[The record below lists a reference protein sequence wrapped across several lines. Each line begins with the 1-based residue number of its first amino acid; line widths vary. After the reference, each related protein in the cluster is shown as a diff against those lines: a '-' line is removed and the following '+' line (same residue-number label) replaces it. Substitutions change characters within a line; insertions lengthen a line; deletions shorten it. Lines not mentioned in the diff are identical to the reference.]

1 MQIHRPLVR
10 ILYAADGSRDAD
22 TPIVDLGEKAADGS
36 YKRTVIKVTDPEKS
50 AVSSRDYFL

>member
-1 MQIHRPLVR
+1 LVR